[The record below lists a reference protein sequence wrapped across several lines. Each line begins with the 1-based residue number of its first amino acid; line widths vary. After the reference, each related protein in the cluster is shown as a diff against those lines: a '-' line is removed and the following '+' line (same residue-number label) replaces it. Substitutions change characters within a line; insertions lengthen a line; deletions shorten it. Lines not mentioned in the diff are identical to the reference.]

1 MPINDDAYL
10 PYFCF
15 NDIIF
20 PVKTKSLLF
29 NYLFPLVWCAYVDS
43 LYLAVL

>member
-20 PVKTKSLLF
+20 PVKTKSF
-29 NYLFPLVWCAYVDS
+29 QTIIQGF
-43 LYLAVL
+43 